1 MSWKDF
7 FYLQKGSQVAVILLL
22 ILIVLTLIF
31 NAFITNVNS
40 SELVLQQNDSII
52 NEFKYFN
59 EQQRIVNYTAN
70 SNKTINSNLSNNSEN
85 YSNQFHWVESN
96 KSNQSSNSKNYD
108 NSNQST
114 HPNSYDNSEY
124 YSKSHNYS
132 ASKTISKREVSA
144 NADVKNQR
152 NYTNDNYIRAEKLS
166 EGETISLNSSDTTE
180 WKKIPGIGSSYSS
193 RIVKYSALLGGF
205 ASKEQLLE
213 VYGVE
218 EDMYASISP
227 YIEEDTN
234 WSKLNINQLEFK
246 ELLRHPY
253 LNYNQVQVIVNLRNK
268 KGDITSLNE
277 LSIFDEFTPD
287 DISRLKPYLEF

>member
-1 MSWKDF
+1 MSLKDF

-40 SELVLQQNDSII
+40 SELALQQNDSII

-70 SNKTINSNLSNNSEN
+70 SNKPINSNLSNNSEN

-108 NSNQST
+108 NSNQSIN
-114 HPNSYDNSEY
+114 PNSYDNSEY

-132 ASKTISKREVSA
+132 ASKTISKSEVSA

-166 EGETISLNSSDTTE
+166 VGETISLNSSDTTE

-218 EDMYASISP
+218 ADMYASISP
-227 YIEEDTN
+227 YIEEDAN
-234 WSKLNINQLEFK
+234 WSKLKINQLEFK

-253 LNYNQVQVIVNLRNK
+253 LNYSQVQVIINLRNK
-268 KGDITSLNE
+268 KGDITSINE
-277 LSIFDEFTPD
+277 LSIFDEFTHD

>member
-7 FYLQKGSQVAVILLL
+7 LYLQKDSQVAVILLM
-22 ILIVLTLIF
+22 ILIMLTLIF
-31 NAFITNVNS
+31 NTFISNVNS
-40 SELVLQQNDSII
+40 SEFVLQQNDSII
-52 NEFKYFN
+52 NEFNSFN
-59 EQQRIVNYTAN
+59 EKQRILNNTDN
-70 SNKTINSNLSNNSEN
+70 SNKPINSNLSNITEGYN
-85 YSNQFHWVESN
+85 NQFHSN
-96 KSNQSSNSKNYD
+96 KSIKPNQSSNSKNYD
-108 NSNQST
+108 NSNQPI

-132 ASKTISKREVSA
+132 VSKTISNNEVSA
-144 NADVKNQR
+144 NADEKNQR

-166 EGETISLNSSDTTE
+166 KGETISLNSSDTTE

-218 EDMYASISP
+218 ADMYASISP
-227 YIEEDTN
+227 YIEEDAN

-253 LNYNQVQVIVNLRNK
+253 LNYSQVQVIINLRNK

-277 LSIFDEFTPD
+277 LSIFDEFTHD
-287 DISRLKPYLEF
+287 DISRLTPYLEC